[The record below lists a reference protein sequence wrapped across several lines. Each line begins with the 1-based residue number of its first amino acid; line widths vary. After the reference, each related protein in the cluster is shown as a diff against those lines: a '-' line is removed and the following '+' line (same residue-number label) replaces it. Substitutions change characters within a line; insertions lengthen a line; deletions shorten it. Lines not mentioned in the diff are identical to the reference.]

1 MPEQRGREH
10 HRERL
15 SEAIREEVVALIEG
29 ELADPRIGLATVTEV
44 KLSPDGKSAHVFIGV
59 LAERTEEE
67 GEQTLKGLQ
76 SARNYIRHELA
87 RRLGLRTAPELHF
100 VLDRS
105 EQYGERIEE
114 LLRRAGRKKTGE
126 SGPGTRG

>member
-15 SEAIREEVVALIEG
+15 SEAIREEIGAILEG
-29 ELADPRIGLATVTEV
+29 ELADPRIGLATVSEV
-44 KLSPDGKSAHVFIGV
+44 KLTPDGKNAHVFV
-59 LAERTEEE
+59 CVVEEDGHE

-76 SARNYIRHELA
+76 SARNYMRRELA
-87 RRLGLRTAPELHF
+87 QRLGLRTAPELHF

-114 LLRRAGRKKTGE
+114 LLKRARRKKPGE
-126 SGPGTRG
+126 SGPGAKG

>member
-15 SEAIREEVVALIEG
+15 SQAIREEVVALIEG

-44 KLSPDGKSAHVFIGV
+44 KLSPDGKSAHIFIGV
-59 LAERTEEE
+59 MAERTEVE
-67 GEQTLKGLQ
+67 GKQTLQGLR

-87 RRLGLRTAPELHF
+87 QRLGLRTAPELHF

-105 EQYGERIEE
+105 EQVGGRIDE
-114 LLRRAGRKKTGE
+114 LLKRTRRKRQGDPGKK
-126 SGPGTRG
+126 S

>member
-15 SEAIREEVVALIEG
+15 TEAIREEIGAILEG
-29 ELADPRIGLATVTEV
+29 ELADPRIGLVTVSEV
-44 KLSPDGKSAHVFIGV
+44 KLTPDGKNAHVFV
-59 LAERTEEE
+59 SAPQQDEAE
-67 GEQTLKGLQ
+67 GEQSLKGLQ

-87 RRLGLRTAPELHF
+87 QRLGLRTAPELHF

-105 EQYGERIEE
+105 EQAGGRIEE
-114 LLRRAGRKKTGE
+114 LLKRTRRKRQNE
-126 SGPGTRG
+126 PGKS

>member
-1 MPEQRGREH
+1 MPEQRGREY

-15 SEAIREEVVALIEG
+15 SQAIREEVVALIEG

-44 KLSPDGKSAHVFIGV
+44 KLAPDGKSAHIFIGIM
-59 LAERTEEE
+59 AERTQDE

-87 RRLGLRTAPELHF
+87 QRLGLRTAPELYF

-105 EQYGERIEE
+105 EQYGGRIEE
-114 LLRRAGRKKTGE
+114 LLRRARRKRGG
-126 SGPGTRG
+126 GPGNKA

>member
-15 SEAIREEVVALIEG
+15 AEAIRLEIGAILEG
-29 ELADPRIGLATVTEV
+29 ELADPRIGLVTVSEI
-44 KLSPDGKSAHVFIGV
+44 KLAPDGKSAHVFV
-59 LAERTEEE
+59 SPMERDQAQ

-76 SARNYIRHELA
+76 SARNYIRHELQQ
-87 RRLGLRTAPELHF
+87 RLGLRAAPELHF

-105 EQYGERIEE
+105 EQVGGRIEE
-114 LLRRAGRKKTGE
+114 LLKRARRNKRE
-126 SGPGTRG
+126 

>member
-1 MPEQRGREH
+1 MPQQRGREH

-15 SEAIREEVVALIEG
+15 SQAIREEVVALIEG

-44 KLSPDGKSAHVFIGV
+44 KLSPDGKSAHIFIGV
-59 LAERTEEE
+59 MAERTEEE
-67 GEQTLKGLQ
+67 GKQTLQGLL

-87 RRLGLRTAPELHF
+87 QRLGLRTAPELHF

-105 EQYGERIEE
+105 EQYGGRIEE
-114 LLRRAGRKKTGE
+114 LLKRARRRR
-126 SGPGTRG
+126 GPGNKS

>member
-15 SEAIREEVVALIEG
+15 TEAIREEVVALIEG

-44 KLSPDGKSAHVFIGV
+44 KLSPDGKSAHIFIGV

-67 GEQTLKGLQ
+67 GKQTLQGLQ

-87 RRLGLRTAPELHF
+87 QRLGLRIAPELHF

-105 EQYGERIEE
+105 EQYGGRIEE
-114 LLRRAGRKKTGE
+114 LLKRARRRGE
-126 SGPGTRG
+126 PGNKS

>member
-15 SEAIREEVVALIEG
+15 TEAIRDEIGAILEG
-29 ELADPRIGLATVTEV
+29 ELADPRIGLVTVSEV
-44 KLSPDGKSAHVFIGV
+44 KLSPDGKSAHVFV
-59 LAERTEEE
+59 SPLQQDEAE
-67 GEQTLKGLQ
+67 GEQSLKGLQ

-87 RRLGLRTAPELHF
+87 QRLGLRTAPELHF

-105 EQYGERIEE
+105 AQYGERIDE
-114 LLRRAGRKKTGE
+114 LLKRARRKR
-126 SGPGTRG
+126 

>member
-15 SEAIREEVVALIEG
+15 SQAIREEVVALIEG

-44 KLSPDGKSAHVFIGV
+44 KLSPDGKSAHIFIGV
-59 LAERTEEE
+59 MAERTEEE
-67 GEQTLKGLQ
+67 GKQTLQGLQ

-87 RRLGLRTAPELHF
+87 QRLGLRTAPELHF

-105 EQYGERIEE
+105 EQVGGRIEE
-114 LLRRAGRKKTGE
+114 LLKRARRKRGDDSGKKA
-126 SGPGTRG
+126 

>member
-15 SEAIREEVVALIEG
+15 SQAIREEVVALIEG

-44 KLSPDGKSAHVFIGV
+44 KLSPDGKSAHIFIGV
-59 LAERTEEE
+59 MAERTEEE
-67 GEQTLKGLQ
+67 GKQTLQGLQ

-87 RRLGLRTAPELHF
+87 QRLGLRTAPELHF

-105 EQYGERIEE
+105 EQFGGRIEE
-114 LLRRAGRKKTGE
+114 LLKRTRRRGE
-126 SGPGTRG
+126 PGNKS